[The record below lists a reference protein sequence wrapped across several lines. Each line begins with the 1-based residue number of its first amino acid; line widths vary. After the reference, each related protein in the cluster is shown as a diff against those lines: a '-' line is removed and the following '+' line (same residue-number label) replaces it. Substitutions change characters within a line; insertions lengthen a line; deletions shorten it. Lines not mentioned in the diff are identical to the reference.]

1 MEAGDAGL
9 AGDPT
14 AGADVPAAVSG
25 PQGDAV
31 IVVCGIFEPG
41 AVVDLVHVEGEHVL
55 RAEGGETVG
64 RRTADGE
71 GNVGFDG
78 LIADGYYFVTG
89 YNRGRYE
96 ERRCVAREAGESQA
110 FVQPPVQV
118 TPQTIGT
125 GEVPPAKAPGVEVS
139 SPAVPSA
146 TLGGGLPEGVE
157 SPVLE
162 PPAAPV
168 DPAVEEAKVSA
179 PVIVD
184 GMTTTTDIPTSGSA
198 PADIPPVAPV
208 DAPAPDA
215 PASPTPDQSATPG
228 ASDAP
233 SPSPVLDVPASAD
246 PSAPSTTPATDGV
259 STAAGSAT
267 DGAPLADPSA
277 ALVADAPPA
286 DVPVEADRDKLV
298 KQAREVG
305 VLEAERL
312 SAAELRQAITE
323 KNVTPVV

>member
-1 MEAGDAGL
+1 MEAGDAGI
-9 AGDPT
+9 AADPT
-14 AGADVPAAVSG
+14 VAADVPPAAPESL
-25 PQGDAV
+25 GDAV

-64 RRTADGE
+64 RRTADSE

-96 ERRCVAREAGESQA
+96 ERRCVAREAGESTA

-146 TLGGGLPEGVE
+146 TLGEGLPEGVE

-162 PPAAPV
+162 RPAPDPAPV
-168 DPAVEEAKVSA
+168 DPAAEETKTTAG

-198 PADIPPVAPV
+198 PADIPP
-208 DAPAPDA
+208 APAPDA
-215 PASPTPDQSATPG
+215 SALPDPSATPG

-233 SPSPVLDVPASAD
+233 PSPVLDVPASAD
-246 PSAPSTTPATDGV
+246 PAAPADPSTTPATDGA
-259 STAAGSAT
+259 STAAGSVT